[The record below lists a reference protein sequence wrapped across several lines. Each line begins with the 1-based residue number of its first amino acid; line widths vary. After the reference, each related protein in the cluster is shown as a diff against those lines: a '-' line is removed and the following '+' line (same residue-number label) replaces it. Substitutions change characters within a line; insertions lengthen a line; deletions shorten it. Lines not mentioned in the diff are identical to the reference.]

1 MFLRESDK
9 HMKQIDKEGTIR
21 SLSDCQTG
29 EEVQITDI
37 DAGHRARMNLTG
49 LGLNIGDIIKVHR
62 KSHFHGPVV
71 VLHRGSE
78 IALGFGLSQKILV
91 KG

>member
-1 MFLRESDK
+1 
-9 HMKQIDKEGTIR
+9 MKQIDKEGNIR
-21 SLSDCQTG
+21 SLSECQTG
-29 EEVQITDI
+29 EDVQITDI
-37 DAGHRARMNLTG
+37 DAGHRARMNLAS
-49 LGLNIGDIIKVHR
+49 LGLNIGDTIKIHR